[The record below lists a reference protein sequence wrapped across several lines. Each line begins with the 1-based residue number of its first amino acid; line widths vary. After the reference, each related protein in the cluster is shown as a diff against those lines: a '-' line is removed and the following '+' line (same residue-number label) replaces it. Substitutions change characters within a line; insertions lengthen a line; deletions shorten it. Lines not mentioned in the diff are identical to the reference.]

1 MATPPDFTSGAV
13 LTAAQMNAVGLWL
26 VKTATIGS
34 SVASISV
41 SSAFSSDFDNYK
53 IVISGGVAS
62 TDLGIQLQM
71 GSTATGYYATYIYS
85 AYSGTTVAGFNT
97 NNGASW
103 AVGASSSAGHQV
115 SIDLLNPFLAKR
127 TSFGGF
133 NQNTTTNA
141 GPVTGYLANSTSY
154 TGFTVT
160 LTSGTLTG
168 GTIKVYGYRN

>member
-26 VKTATIGS
+26 VKTQTVGS
-34 SVASISV
+34 AVASV
-41 SSAFSSDFDNYK
+41 TVTGAFSADYDNYK
-53 IVISGGVAS
+53 IIVSGGVAS
-62 TDLGIQLQM
+62 TDIGLLLQM
-71 GSTATGYYATYIYS
+71 GSTTTGYYAVYIYS
-85 AYSGTTVAGFNT
+85 AYSGTSVAGFNT
-97 NNGASW
+97 NNGANW

-115 SIDLLNPFLAKR
+115 SIDVLNPFLAKR

-141 GPVTGYLANSTSY
+141 GPVTGYIANSTSY
-154 TGFTVT
+154 TAFTIST
-160 LTSGTLTG
+160 TSGTLTG